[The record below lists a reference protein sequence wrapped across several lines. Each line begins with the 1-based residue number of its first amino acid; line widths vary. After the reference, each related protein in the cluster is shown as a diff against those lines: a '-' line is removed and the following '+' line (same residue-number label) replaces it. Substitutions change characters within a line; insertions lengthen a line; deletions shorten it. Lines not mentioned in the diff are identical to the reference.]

1 MTSFP
6 AEPMQPTEP
15 ADWFVDAIKDGLK
28 ALVSLRL
35 DGTPAIDLLPTTRDI
50 WIAALWSGRKWI
62 AADATRLHLAFVT
75 LARDATR
82 WPAPADLRARLPARA
97 QQPELPAPALSEEQ
111 RAQNRARMQSI
122 VADVLGGRT

>member
-1 MTSFP
+1 MMSP
-6 AEPMQPTEP
+6 PE
-15 ADWFVDAIKDGLK
+15 DWFVESIKDGLK

-62 AADATRLHLAFVT
+62 EADRSRLHLAFT
-75 LARDATR
+75 ALARDATR
-82 WPAPADLRARLPARA
+82 WPAPADLRARLPARD

-111 RAQNRARMQSI
+111 RAQNRARMQAI